1 MVWSVLYLV
10 LRRLIG
16 RSGGRS
22 SSVTSKEVEIAVLRH
37 QLSILRRQIR
47 RPHLRPTNRAFLA
60 AASRLLPRDR
70 WASFMV
76 TPQTLLR
83 WHRELVRRKVLF
95 FIELST
101 RRVHL
106 AGVTAHPDSAWV
118 TQQARNLAPSL
129 GERKEPVRFLIHDRD
144 SKYSGPFD

>member
-10 LRRLIG
+10 VRMLIG

-47 RPHLRPTNRAFLA
+47 RPHFRPTNRAFLA

-70 WASFMV
+70 LAS
-76 TPQTLLR
+76 
-83 WHRELVRRKVLF
+83 
-95 FIELST
+95 
-101 RRVHL
+101 
-106 AGVTAHPDSAWV
+106 
-118 TQQARNLAPSL
+118 LAPAA
-129 GERKEPVRFLIHDRD
+129 R
-144 SKYSGPFD
+144 

>member
-22 SSVTSKEVEIAVLRH
+22 SSVTSKEVQIAVLPH

-47 RPHLRPTNRAFLA
+47 RPHFRPTNRAFLA
-60 AASRLLPRDR
+60 AARRLLPRDR
-70 WASFMV
+70 WASFML

-83 WHRELVRRKVLF
+83 WHRGLVRRKWTY
-95 FIELST
+95 E
-101 RRVHL
+101 RR
-106 AGVTAHPDSAWV
+106 
-118 TQQARNLAPSL
+118 
-129 GERKEPVRFLIHDRD
+129 K
-144 SKYSGPFD
+144 